1 MPIPDA
7 DSLLEQLDKNV
18 LAPIPEANRRLML
31 EWARRELVLGSPI
44 QLATKRMW
52 VDSYTDNGTTVPA
65 TWRTMA
71 WRVGVSSPQH
81 PDAVIFAMFD
91 VPSTAEGGATEI
103 HVYSFEPGDGGGV
116 SWFKE
121 KLFNPDTTW
130 GQVTGEALFEDMR
143 QIMATE
149 EENEAIDKAQ
159 EAAAERDRKS
169 NGAARAS

>member
-1 MPIPDA
+1 MPIADA
-7 DSLLEQLDKNV
+7 DALMEQLEKNV
-18 LAPIPEANRRLML
+18 LGPIPEGNKRLML

-52 VDSYTDNGTTVPA
+52 VDAYEANGATVPS

-81 PDAVIFAMFD
+81 PDAIIFAMFD
-91 VPSTAEGGATEI
+91 VPSTAEGGPTEI
-103 HVYSFEPGDGGGV
+103 HVYSFEPGENGGV
-116 SWFKE
+116 AWYKE

-130 GQVTGEALFEDMR
+130 GQLTGEALFEDMR

-149 EENEAIDKAQ
+149 EENEAIEKA
-159 EAAAERDRKS
+159 EDAAAERKP
-169 NGAARAS
+169 NGARAS